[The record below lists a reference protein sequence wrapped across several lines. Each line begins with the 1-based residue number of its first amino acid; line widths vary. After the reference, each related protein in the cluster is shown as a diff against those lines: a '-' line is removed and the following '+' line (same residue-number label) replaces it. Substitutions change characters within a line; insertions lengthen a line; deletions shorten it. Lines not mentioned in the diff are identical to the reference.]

1 MVSRWLDMHLET
13 FVRPQLGFVP
23 NMKQPRK
30 VKADPSLWTPR
41 HCKAIWGVWVEA
53 KRRAKLCNKPILLA
67 GRDVWFLEVMAR
79 IDDYPTVFRPEI
91 SSSVATYYGEMRL
104 KKTCP
109 EKFRQFEEFYLID
122 TGFQGSVPKNLGIK
136 DFHLIRWNSIRQTP
150 KDLVAHQLFPYA
162 TRGVQMVRSRY
173 ANGSVKEWEIDPAT
187 GAVKL
192 SGASTIDQ
200 IAGMMENSYKYWTS
214 GTVNTKYDK
223 FSGNPIYSEEN
234 KITQTLD
241 EKTFALAAQT
251 TRWIVHNLSIPKEKH
266 RVVVYT
272 LGRGI

>member
-23 NMKQPRK
+23 NMKQPGK

-53 KRRAKLCNKPILLA
+53 KKRAKLVKKPILLA

-91 SSSVATYYGEMRL
+91 SSSVATYYGEMR
-104 KKTCP
+104 KKKDCP
-109 EKFRQFEEFYLID
+109 AKFKQFEKFYLID
-122 TGFQGSVPKNLGIK
+122 TGFQGSVPRNLGI
-136 DFHLIRWNSIRQTP
+136 DDYHLIRWNHVNLTP
-150 KDLVAHQLFPYA
+150 NSLKFHQLFPYA
-162 TRGVQMVRSRY
+162 KRGAQVVKSRY
-173 ANGSVKEWEIDPAT
+173 ANGVIKEYEIDPAT
-187 GAVKL
+187 GATKI

-200 IAGMMENSYKYWTS
+200 IAGMMENSHKYWTS

-223 FSGNPIYSEEN
+223 FSGNPIYSAEN
-234 KITQTLD
+234 EIKQTLD
-241 EKTFALAAQT
+241 EKSFALAAQT
-251 TRWIVHNLSIPKEKH
+251 TRWIVHNLSIPKDRHK
-266 RVVVYT
+266 VFVYT